1 MDFFI
6 DQDIEQ
12 ELRRLAAEQGREL
25 DEVVEMALRQYI
37 VSETFADDGSAGVHT
52 APAPFAADDSVLAD
66 DSIFATG
73 DLLDDVAAFGDSVLG
88 DSVLGDS
95 VLGDSVL
102 GDSVLGGAVLGGGAI
117 PGDDPFPTD
126 ESVSEGSL
134 EIAGLGDRPPTA
146 DSDTVIIGSID
157 WSDD

>member
-73 DLLDDVAAFGDSVLG
+73 DLLDDVAA
-88 DSVLGDS
+88 
-95 VLGDSVL
+95 LGDSVL

>member
-1 MDFFI
+1 MDFFM

-12 ELRRLAAEQGREL
+12 ELRRLAAEQGRDL
-25 DEVVEMALRQYI
+25 DEVVETALRQYI
-37 VSETFADDGSAGVHT
+37 VSETFADDGSADVHT

-88 DSVLGDS
+88 DSVLG
-95 VLGDSVL
+95 
-102 GDSVLGGAVLGGGAI
+102 GAVLGGGAM

>member
-95 VLGDSVL
+95 VLG
-102 GDSVLGGAVLGGGAI
+102 GAVLGGAVLGGGAI

>member
-1 MDFFI
+1 M

-12 ELRRLAAEQGREL
+12 ELRRLAAEQGRDL
-25 DEVVEMALRQYI
+25 DEVVETALRQYI
-37 VSETFADDGSAGVHT
+37 VSETFADDGSADVHT

-73 DLLDDVAAFGDSVLG
+73 DLPDDVAAFGDSVPG
-88 DSVLGDS
+88 DSVP
-95 VLGDSVL
+95 
-102 GDSVLGGAVLGGGAI
+102 GDSVLGGAVLGGGAM

>member
-1 MDFFI
+1 M

-12 ELRRLAAEQGREL
+12 ELRRLAAEQGRDL
-25 DEVVEMALRQYI
+25 DEVVETALRQYI
-37 VSETFADDGSAGVHT
+37 VSETFADDGSADVHT

-88 DSVLGDS
+88 DSVLG
-95 VLGDSVL
+95 
-102 GDSVLGGAVLGGGAI
+102 GAVLGGGAM